1 MRGDLDGRKASLAVG
16 KAKLRWAGSPC
27 MASGTQTSY
36 VDMLSDHVAGTRF
49 GSIPAKVVEHTRLV
63 LLDTLGA
70 MLRASSGRY
79 SAGNIL
85 TKFTKDIGGRPQAT
99 VVGRGFK
106 TNIVNAALV
115 NGTFGYY
122 CDVESHHAEAVA
134 HVAAVIVPTSLGVA
148 EAYRLT
154 GKDLIT
160 ALVVGYDVETRVSN
174 GLDPT
179 AMYARGFHPSAVAGC
194 FGAAAAAGSLLKL
207 TADQQKMAFGLAGLQ
222 ASGLLA
228 WATDHTENSRP
239 FQMGLAARNGVTA
252 ALLAKEG
259 FGAPPDVI
267 QGKSGMLG
275 AFTDNPKP
283 ERFVEGLGK
292 RHTIMEA
299 AFKLYSCCAFLHP
312 GADAL
317 LKIMSDNGLK
327 GSGIQSIELRF
338 PAPGAGIIDNNELKS
353 HNAQYILPILAV
365 QGEVNIEDILQE
377 RRSDPEI
384 NRLSQSTRLTH
395 DEELG
400 PLFPKTYA
408 SVVVV
413 TTKDGKQYKER
424 VDHARGTPENPVGAS
439 VIESKFRRLTSKE
452 LSKAKA
458 TELIETVKSLDSG
471 RDVLKLARLV
481 S

>member
-1 MRGDLDGRKASLAVG
+1 MAKAV
-16 KAKLRWAGSPC
+16 
-27 MASGTQTSY
+27 QTSY
-36 VDMLSDHVAGTRF
+36 VRELSDYVARVTF
-49 GSIPAKVVEHTRLV
+49 DDLPAPVVEQTRMV
-63 LLDTLGA
+63 IMDTLGA
-70 MLRASSGRY
+70 MLRASSPRY

-85 TKFTKDIGGRPQAT
+85 TKFAKGMGGKPQAT
-99 VVGRGFK
+99 VIGRGFK
-106 TNIVNAALV
+106 TNLVNSALV

-134 HVAAVIVPTSLGVA
+134 HAAAVIVPTSLAVA
-148 EAYRLT
+148 EAQAGT
-154 GKDLIT
+154 GRDMIL
-160 ALVVGYDVETRVSN
+160 ALALGYDVETRVAN

-179 AMYARGFHPSAVAGC
+179 ALYARGFHPSAVAGC
-194 FGAAAAAGSLLKL
+194 FGAAAAAGSLLHL
-207 TADQQKMAFGLAGLQ
+207 TADQQQMAFGLAGLQ

-283 ERFVEGLGK
+283 ARFVEDLGR

-317 LKIMSDNGLK
+317 LNIMRENGLK
-327 GSGIQSIELRF
+327 GRDIDSIDLHF
-338 PAPGAGIIDNNELKS
+338 PAPGAAIIDNNELKS
-353 HNAQYILPILAV
+353 HNAQYILPILAA
-365 QGEVNIEDILQE
+365 QGEVNIEDILHE
-377 RRSDPEI
+377 RRDDPEI
-384 NRLSQSTRLTH
+384 SRLSRNTRLIH

-400 PLFPKTYA
+400 PLFPKAYS

-413 TTKDGKQYKER
+413 KTVDGRSYSER
-424 VDHARGTPENPVGAS
+424 VDHARGTPENPVTEEEL
-439 VIESKFRRLTSKE
+439 ESKFKRLTSGVISQQRANKVINAVRNLNSRKE
-452 LSKAKA
+452 LLA
-458 TELIETVKSLDSG
+458 
-471 RDVLKLARLV
+471 LARLV